1 MKALNIQIEDR
12 QHEWLREKAFR
23 ERTSMSDIVRE
34 IITKNMEGE
43 SKMPAT
49 YRVTIKRSG
58 LDDPIAEGIG
68 TDPWRVANSIYS
80 KCAGG
85 RMAAKLT
92 EKISGDEPN
101 EGCYR
106 VQFGFSIGK
115 GGGDSLDP
123 AVLVYIEKSESMK
136 SMTTAERIAGLLGD
150 DGERWETDDGV
161 TFDDL
166 CAEAGAVRIRDSA
179 RELTRYEFPDGS
191 AIVAGV
197 GAWDIEGDKPFSWAG
212 AE

>member
-1 MKALNIQIEDR
+1 MKALNIQIQDR

-34 IITKNMEGE
+34 IITKSMEGAN
-43 SKMPAT
+43 KM
-49 YRVTIKRSG
+49 S
-58 LDDPIAEGIG
+58 
-68 TDPWRVANSIYS
+68 
-80 KCAGG
+80 
-85 RMAAKLT
+85 
-92 EKISGDEPN
+92 
-101 EGCYR
+101 
-106 VQFGFSIGK
+106 
-115 GGGDSLDP
+115 
-123 AVLVYIEKSESMK
+123 
-136 SMTTAERIAGLLGD
+136 TAERIAKILGD
-150 DGERWETDDGV
+150 DGTSWETDDGL

-197 GAWDIEGDKPFSWAG
+197 GAWDIEGDEPFSWAG